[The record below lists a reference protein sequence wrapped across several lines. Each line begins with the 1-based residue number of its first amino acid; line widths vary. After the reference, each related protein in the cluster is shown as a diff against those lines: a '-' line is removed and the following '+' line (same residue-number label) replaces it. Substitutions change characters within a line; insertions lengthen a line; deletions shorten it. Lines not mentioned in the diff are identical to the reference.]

1 MQFDWRIVLRIAWHV
16 RRSHEPRDA
25 QLGILSAPL
34 LVATAAIHAAQ
45 AIANATAAAA
55 AAAAAA
61 PDLLDDVFRPVFRIT
76 VMDNILC
83 G

>member
-1 MQFDWRIVLRIAWHV
+1 MQFDWRIALRIARHV

-55 AAAAAA
+55 AAA